1 MYDVNNPK
9 SFDTLDSWRDE
20 FLIQASPMDPEN
32 FPFVLLGNKI
42 DMGDDKRVVS
52 RNMFLSLWEIGVLK
66 LCEKC
71 L

>member
-1 MYDVNNPK
+1 MNNPK

-52 RNMFLSLWEIGVLK
+52 RTLRIRRQPAVDKSDTNV
-66 LCEKC
+66 
-71 L
+71 